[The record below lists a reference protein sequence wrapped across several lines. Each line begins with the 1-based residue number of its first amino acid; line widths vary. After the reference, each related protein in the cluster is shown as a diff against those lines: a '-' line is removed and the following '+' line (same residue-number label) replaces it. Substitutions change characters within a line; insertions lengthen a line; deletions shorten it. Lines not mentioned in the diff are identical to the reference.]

1 MNSKI
6 EARATHRFKASADRI
21 YDAWLNP
28 AQARSWMAASLKK
41 SGSRVTSNELRSMR
55 ESGANSS
62 SRISAT
68 VRKPGIGA
76 PTSS

>member
-28 AQARSWMAASLKK
+28 AQSRCGWPRHLRNRAR
-41 SGSRVTSNELRSMR
+41 G
-55 ESGANSS
+55 
-62 SRISAT
+62 
-68 VRKPGIGA
+68 
-76 PTSS
+76 